1 MADAGIPAPQ
11 RLRLLEDAATQ
22 SHQWEEWAAE
32 LVMYF
37 DAANITAAKRKR
49 ALLLYLGGEQIRHIY
64 ETYVDTEN
72 TYDSALTILNTHFER
87 TVNLSYERYKFHSE
101 KIFPNEN
108 VLAYITRLRKLVKSC
123 KFDEYSPEDAL
134 VDHYISTC
142 GNNALRRK
150 LLREEKLTLDNLIK
164 IVSTSELVESQVK
177 VMDKGNT
184 ENTREEIN
192 RMNKTTCYGC
202 GSSSHYKNSKDC
214 PARDTDCFNCGVKGH
229 YGKYC
234 FKKPTK
240 ERIHCAQET
249 EESEVP
255 LTLDSLSIEN
265 EEDYLF

>member
-1 MADAGIPAPQ
+1 MADAGIPTPQ
-11 RLRLLEDAATQ
+11 ALRLLEDAAAQ

-32 LVMYF
+32 LTMYF
-37 DAANITAAKRKR
+37 DAANITAGKRKR
-49 ALLLYLGGEQIRHIY
+49 ALLLYLGGKQIRQIY
-64 ETYVDTEN
+64 DTYVDTEN

-87 TVNLSYERYKFHSE
+87 AENLSYERFKFHSA

-108 VLAYITRLRKLVKSC
+108 VLTYMTRLRKLVKSC

-164 IVSTSELVESQVK
+164 IVSTSELVENQVK
-177 VMDKGNT
+177 VMDKGNL
-184 ENTREEIN
+184 ENTTEEIN
-192 RMNKTTCYGC
+192 RINKTTCYGC

-229 YGKYC
+229 FRKYC

-249 EESEVP
+249 EESELP
-255 LTLDSLSIEN
+255 LPLQSLSIEDD
-265 EEDYLF
+265 EDYLF